1 RRHRCAAV
9 EKSPPPELDYIL
21 TDTGSAGLV
30 EEGYA
35 GVFARWRK
43 SWGFPADT
51 VRLTTPLL
59 CERHRGGR
67 GGFPRPVG
75 LEERGAMIIYKP
87 RNLEVRAYF
96 STHHTIHA
104 LVSAT
109 LCKHGWTKE
118 DSILHVL
125 PFTICTDG
133 QKLLCPLWVGATC
146 IMLPEFCPRQVW
158 EHFLSRK
165 VPCVNVFMAVPT
177 VYSKLIEYYERH
189 FTRPRVQD
197 FVRATCQENVRLM
210 VSGSSALP
218 VPVLE
223 RWREISG
230 HTLLERYG
238 MTEIGMALSNP
249 LTGTRVPGSVGNP
262 LPGVEVCI
270 ATQNPKKEGSA
281 FTIHAQGDVS
291 GTRVS
296 PGLEKREGEL
306 QVRGP
311 AVFREYWNN
320 PQETRESFTG
330 GGWFRTGDTA
340 VYKDGSYWILGRTS
354 VDIIKTGGYKVSALE
369 VERHLLS
376 HRSITDVAVIGAPDV
391 TWGQRVAA
399 IVKLRRGHVLS
410 LKELKEW
417 AR

>member
-1 RRHRCAAV
+1 
-9 EKSPPPELDYIL
+9 
-21 TDTGSAGLV
+21 
-30 EEGYA
+30 
-35 GVFARWRK
+35 
-43 SWGFPADT
+43 
-51 VRLTTPLL
+51 
-59 CERHRGGR
+59 
-67 GGFPRPVG
+67 
-75 LEERGAMIIYKP
+75 
-87 RNLEVRAYF
+87 
-96 STHHTIHA
+96 
-104 LVSAT
+104 
-109 LCKHGWTKE
+109 
-118 DSILHVL
+118 
-125 PFTICTDG
+125 
-133 QKLLCPLWVGATC
+133 
-146 IMLPEFCPRQVW
+146 MLPEFCPQKVW

-320 PQETRESFTG
+320 PQETRESFTA

-417 AR
+417 AREVMAPYCIPGELILVEEIPRNQLGKINKKQLVAHFYPQ